1 MSCSSRKRV
10 GMIGRLNYLCSPEL
24 ERPVLVVGWREDSGN
39 LGEQVTKYLNQELS
53 LEPLAEIDPVGYF
66 SLSGVQ
72 VSADVVGFPESRFY
86 YSKTTS
92 LISFI
97 SDIPVYEVNEF
108 LKLVLEVATRY
119 NASRIILVN
128 GFPVMASHNTP
139 RTILA
144 NVNSSLVREWISGDG
159 INTDVNFE
167 SPPGQ
172 KPPVSTYL
180 IWKAGQLDISAVSLW
195 LPVPFYLAA
204 AVDSIG
210 ARQLLEFLKEKLTL
224 PLDMNTAVADE
235 NHLRELLA
243 NLRSNSRDV
252 EKYLSMMERNLSL
265 TEYEAGQ
272 LVAEVRQAAS

>member
-1 MSCSSRKRV
+1 
-10 GMIGRLNYLCSPEL
+10 MIGRLNYLCSPQL
-24 ERPVLVVGWREDSGN
+24 ERPVLVVGWREDSGS
-39 LGEQVTKYLNQELS
+39 LGEQVIKYLNQELS
-53 LEPLAEIDPVGYF
+53 LESLAEIDPVGYF

-86 YSKTTS
+86 YSEKSS

-97 SDIPVYEVNEF
+97 SDIPVYEINEF

-119 NASRIILVN
+119 NVSRIILVN

-139 RTILA
+139 SMVLA
-144 NVNSSLVREWISGDG
+144 NVNSSLVKEWISGDG

-180 IWKAGQLDISAVSLW
+180 IWKAGQQDIPAVSLW

-204 AVDSIG
+204 TVDSIG
-210 ARQLLEFLKEKLTL
+210 VRRLLAFLKEKLTL
-224 PLDMNTAVADE
+224 PLDMDAAVANE
-235 NHLRELLA
+235 NQLRELLA
-243 NLRSNSRDV
+243 NLRSDSHDV

-272 LVAEVRQAAS
+272 LVAAVRQATS